1 MPEEADGGGLFAIQ
15 RMKPLAAYKFKP
27 PISAHAGGRTIWV
40 DHLLSRLAAER
51 RAGTSEAGGGNLAN
65 QLLYQVYTS
74 VFAGGPNFSKFFRR
88 RTKSRSYIM
97 LRPHAESPHV
107 KRHEEEG
114 LKLPFSATALRLAP
128 SLARFSFTPP
138 GALQV

>member
-15 RMKPLAAYKFKP
+15 RMKPLATYKFKP

-74 VFAGGPNFSKFFRR
+74 VFVGGPNFSNF
-88 RTKSRSYIM
+88 S
-97 LRPHAESPHV
+97 
-107 KRHEEEG
+107 EEEQKAAHISCSDLM
-114 LKLPFSATALRLAP
+114 LKALM
-128 SLARFSFTPP
+128 
-138 GALQV
+138 